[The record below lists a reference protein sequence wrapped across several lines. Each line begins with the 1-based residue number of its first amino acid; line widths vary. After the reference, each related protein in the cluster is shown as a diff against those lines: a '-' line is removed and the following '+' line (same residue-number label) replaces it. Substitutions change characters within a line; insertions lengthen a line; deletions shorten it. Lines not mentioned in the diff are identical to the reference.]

1 MYNIILFNPQIP
13 PNTGNIVR
21 LCANTGSKL
30 HLIKPLGFEIDE
42 KSYRRAG
49 LDYHNHSILTLHED
63 LNTCIKKLNSK
74 NIYAISKFGKVS
86 YSDNTFSEGDA
97 ILFGSETK
105 GLPKDILN
113 GFQEKN
119 KLFIPMIKNSRS
131 LNLSNAVSIVLFEA
145 WKQNNFINSE
155 PFNGKK

>member
-1 MYNIILFNPQIP
+1 MYNIILFSPQIP

-49 LDYHNHSILTLHED
+49 LDYHNRSILTLYED
-63 LNTCIKKLNSK
+63 FNTCIKKLNSK
-74 NIYAISKFGKVS
+74 NIFAISKFGKNL
-86 YSDNTFSEGDA
+86 YSDQTFNQGDA

-131 LNLSNAVSIVLFEA
+131 LNLSNAVSIVVYEA
-145 WKQNNFINSE
+145 WKQKNFINSE
-155 PFNGKK
+155 PFNGK